1 MIGLFA
7 FGSEQRDFRWKWFQ
21 FAEALVTLDSVACA
35 LWVCY
40 RRCDERLESV
50 MRVGLVIA
58 AALMTTGANAADG
71 QWFESKFGEQ
81 RAYFQDWLAV
91 CDDSGAGQCRLV
103 QEAAS
108 DAPDSS
114 FYRVAILLL
123 EADRRWV
130 MEISSRYMPA
140 DQLSNVSFIID
151 GNVIGSPEG
160 SWKVGS
166 NEAANLAETITVTD
180 PEMMETLLTG
190 MRDGASMQ
198 INYLPPANGSGVVTV
213 SLRGVTAGTE
223 AILAN
228 YAAR

>member
-1 MIGLFA
+1 
-7 FGSEQRDFRWKWFQ
+7 
-21 FAEALVTLDSVACA
+21 
-35 LWVCY
+35 
-40 RRCDERLESV
+40 

-58 AALMTTGANAADG
+58 AALIATGANAADG
-71 QWFESKFGEQ
+71 QWFESRFGEQ
-81 RAYFQDWLAV
+81 RSYFQDWLAV

-130 MEISSRYMPA
+130 MEISSRYMSA
-140 DQLSNVSFIID
+140 DQLNDVSFTID
-151 GNVIGSPEG
+151 GDVIDSPEG

-166 NEAANLAETITVTD
+166 NEVANIADTITVTD
-180 PEMMETLLTG
+180 PELMGTLMTG

-198 INYLPPANGSGVVTV
+198 IDYLPPGNGSGVVGV